1 MEPAQSIEH
10 PACLPTE
17 ELLALC
23 EVRTGRVSGP
33 GGQHR
38 NKVET
43 ACFLTHMPTGIRAQ
57 ASERRSLSENR
68 TVALHRLRIA
78 LAVHVRSP
86 PSIGAMVTSA
96 LWRSRCVAGRIRCAT
111 EHADFPSMLAEA
123 LNAWNVA
130 LGDGKK
136 AATIL
141 QSTATQLVRFTARDR
156 SAWAA
161 VQALRKLNNLA
172 PLRV

>member
-1 MEPAQSIEH
+1 
-10 PACLPTE
+10 
-17 ELLALC
+17 
-23 EVRTGRVSGP
+23 
-33 GGQHR
+33 
-38 NKVET
+38 
-43 ACFLTHMPTGIRAQ
+43 
-57 ASERRSLSENR
+57 
-68 TVALHRLRIA
+68 
-78 LAVHVRSP
+78 
-86 PSIGAMVTSA
+86 
-96 LWRSRCVAGRIRCAT
+96 
-111 EHADFPSMLAEA
+111 MLAEA